1 MLVFS
6 EVLRSDHFAM
16 KNLFKQRSPQ
26 EIFRSRLSRKQGFLL
41 GPDPPGSGGRHE
53 AVRPYPKR
61 VRFNE
66 NGCLEAV
73 PEDDTQRSNQN
84 AA

>member
-6 EVLRSDHFAM
+6 ESSRNDHFAM
-16 KNLFKQRSPQ
+16 KIFSKQRSPQ
-26 EIFRSRLSRKQGFLL
+26 EIFRSRSSRKQGFLL

-73 PEDDTQRSNQN
+73 PEDGTQRSD
-84 AA
+84 